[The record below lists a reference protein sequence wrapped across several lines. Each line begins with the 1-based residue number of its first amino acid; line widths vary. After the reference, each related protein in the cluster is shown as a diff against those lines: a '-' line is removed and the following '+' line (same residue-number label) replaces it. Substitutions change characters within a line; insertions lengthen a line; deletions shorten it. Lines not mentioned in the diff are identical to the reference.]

1 MLSDDY
7 CVTVATRRYE
17 QRERAQA
24 ARRTR
29 RRILDAV
36 GQRLLEAPGEAVTV
50 DGVARAAGVARST
63 VYVAFGSR
71 SGLIEAFAHDLLE
84 HGGFERIRA
93 GIRHPDARESAR
105 QGIRGG
111 VEAYA
116 EHRDVMRVLH
126 SMVALDPEGVGA
138 TLAALE
144 AGRARAMRS
153 LGRRLA
159 RQGALREGVSAPDAA
174 HLLWVLTGFDA
185 FDALFTGRALPADEV
200 VRLLVGTAERAVF
213 VPDAA

>member
-1 MLSDDY
+1 
-7 CVTVATRRYE
+7 VTVATRRYE
-17 QRERAQA
+17 QRERAEA

-36 GQRLLEAPGEAVTV
+36 RDLLLVAPGEPITV
-50 DGVARAAGVARST
+50 DQVARTAGVARST

-71 SGLIEAFAHDLLE
+71 AGLIDAFAQDLLE

-93 GIRHPDARESAR
+93 GIRHPDARDSVR

-111 VEAYA
+111 IEAYA
-116 EHRDVMRVLH
+116 EHRDVMRALQ
-126 SMVALDPEGVGA
+126 SMVALDPEGVGT
-138 TLAALE
+138 TLAAME
-144 AGRARAMRS
+144 GRRSRAMRS

-159 RQGALREGVSAPDAA
+159 RQGVLHDGVSASDAA

-185 FDALFTGRALPADEV
+185 FDALFTGRGLPAEEV
-200 VRLLVGTAERAVF
+200 VRLLVQTAERAVF
-213 VPDAA
+213 VAA